1 MCSHLDKYR
10 EQVLPFL
17 SHLIG
22 YEGAGSILDHLQKQG
37 WASSLI
43 AGLSYGYT
51 CYGILLIY
59 NITIISNAY
68 KYRHRTHSLLF
79 YKVI

>member
-1 MCSHLDKYR
+1 MFSLTFYIQVCSHLEKYR

-22 YEGAGSILDHLQKQG
+22 NEGPGSILDHLQKQG

-51 CYGILLIY
+51 YSI
-59 NITIISNAY
+59 
-68 KYRHRTHSLLF
+68 H
-79 YKVI
+79 

>member
-1 MCSHLDKYR
+1 MCSHLEKYR

-22 YEGAGSILDHLQKQG
+22 NEGPGSILDHLQKQG

-51 CYGILLIY
+51 SYSIL
-59 NITIISNAY
+59 
-68 KYRHRTHSLLF
+68 
-79 YKVI
+79 